1 MNKKTFALAL
11 SSFLAT
17 LVWLGVN
24 IYWDLTDRWDPFST
38 VIALSL
44 VVIFA
49 GMAYHEGHKKK
60 RRHLDEVNRNQIP

>member
-11 SSFLAT
+11 SFFLAT

-24 IYWDLTDRWDPFST
+24 IYWDFTDRWDPFST

-49 GMAYHEGHKKK
+49 GMACHEGRKKK